1 MSGQNTVSFL
11 QLERFADATR
21 QHLLGSHE
29 EPLGN
34 KEWCRRKGQMLS
46 DTGELL
52 LNSFT
57 TQVQFCEAHPRP
69 DPISWW
75 IWKLIPVNVE
85 DA

>member
-1 MSGQNTVSFL
+1 
-11 QLERFADATR
+11 
-21 QHLLGSHE
+21 
-29 EPLGN
+29 
-34 KEWCRRKGQMLS
+34 MLS